1 MLQNFIVS
9 FLSQF
14 RNHNFNIIMDSM
26 EEHCSL
32 MIKSKQHF
40 ITNIL
45 LYRHTRLLKT
55 LFLFISYYFGWQINI
70 CQAGNTMQKV
80 QHRKWR
86 HQYVGGP
93 YKKHICQI
101 QRAYFSTNPH
111 RSKLCPS
118 SCWSFVY
125 SYEAE
130 LMQNFIKYKW
140 ITQALRV

>member
-45 LYRHTRLLKT
+45 LYRHTRLLIT

-70 CQAGNTMQKV
+70 CQAGNKMQKV

-101 QRAYFSTNPH
+101 QRAYFSTIPMGVNCAPLLADLSFTPM
-111 RSKLCPS
+111 RQSLCKILLNTN
-118 SCWSFVY
+118 
-125 SYEAE
+125 E
-130 LMQNFIKYKW
+130 LHKP
-140 ITQALRV
+140 